1 MTMRRKPTVKFPMK
15 VEFSTFCQV
24 ICQLFLLFSTIW
36 VLDVK
41 ENRLLVANESK
52 CRHAARAH
60 APRGY
65 QISITGTQRREGRCK
80 FRFIN
85 FDTGVFTCAVLSNSL
100 SGTTSTFCLPRNY
113 FCFFHAKKRVSMFS
127 SRKKKKLVPLD
138 ANVWKLSNKL
148 GNYFWVSRLHLPLKS
163 WPFHDRHLIH
173 K

>member
-65 QISITGTQRREGRCK
+65 QISITGSLHKEAREDPSSGSLILISGFLPARFYPIRYEVPHPPFVSHAIIFAFFMQRKEFQYSVRKRK
-80 FRFIN
+80 RK
-85 FDTGVFTCAVLSNSL
+85 TCSSW
-100 SGTTSTFCLPRNY
+100 CER
-113 FCFFHAKKRVSMFS
+113 AKVEQ
-127 SRKKKKLVPLD
+127 
-138 ANVWKLSNKL
+138 
-148 GNYFWVSRLHLPLKS
+148 
-163 WPFHDRHLIH
+163 
-173 K
+173 

>member
-1 MTMRRKPTVKFPMK
+1 MRRKPTVKFPMK

-113 FCFFHAKKRVSMFS
+113 FCFFHAKKRVSIFS
-127 SRKKKKLVPLD
+127 SQKKKKNLFL
-138 ANVWKLSNKL
+138 LM
-148 GNYFWVSRLHLPLKS
+148 RTCES
-163 WPFHDRHLIH
+163 WAINLEIISGFPVFTCL
-173 K
+173 